1 MTGTP
6 PATRPVTRPGRR
18 GVLRRFVLPAAQVA
32 VVALVL
38 WRAAAQLAG
47 QWDEVRASGSALRPD
62 WVRVGLSML
71 LVLATYALLV
81 HAWRSLVTAWGSRL
95 GFVDAARIWSVS
107 NLGRYIPGK
116 LWSIAAMGLLA
127 RRVGVS
133 PAAASGSAVIGTLV
147 NLAAGFAVLLLAG
160 SRALPTLVPGYEHAA
175 TALAVVVTLALLAFP
190 FVVGPLARL
199 AARLLRREA
208 SPVAVPAP
216 TLWLVVGANVAAWVG
231 YGIAFRLLAAA
242 LALGSAGN
250 WMDYLAV
257 FTGSYLIGYLV
268 LVAPG
273 GIGVRELAMAESLR
287 ALGLAS
293 PGDAW
298 LLAIT
303 SRLWLT
309 VLELVPGLLF
319 LARDAARRSPQ
330 PRSDV
335 PS

>member
-1 MTGTP
+1 MTGGPETT
-6 PATRPVTRPGRR
+6 ARARR
-18 GVLRRFVLPAAQVA
+18 GVLRRWLLPTAQLAIVA
-32 VVALVL
+32 VVL
-38 WRAAAQLAG
+38 WRATAQLVG
-47 QWDEVRASGSALRPD
+47 EWDAVRASGRALAPD
-62 WVRVGLSML
+62 WVTVALSMV

-95 GFVDAARIWSVS
+95 DFVDAARIWSVS

-133 PAAASGSAVIGTLV
+133 PAAASGSAIIGTLV
-147 NLAAGFAVLLLAG
+147 NLAAGFSVLLFAG
-160 SRALPTLVPGYEHAA
+160 SRVLPTLVPGYQGAT
-175 TALAVVVTLALLAFP
+175 TALAVLATVGLLAFP
-190 FVVGPLARL
+190 LLIGPFARA

-208 SPVAVPAP
+208 SAISVPAR
-216 TLWLVVGANVAAWVG
+216 TLWLVVASNVVAWVG
-231 YGIAFRLLAAA
+231 YGLAFRVFAAA

-250 WMDYLAV
+250 WLDYLAV

-268 LVAPG
+268 LIAPG

-298 LLAIT
+298 LLAIA

-319 LARDAARRSPQ
+319 LARDAARRPPQ

>member
-1 MTGTP
+1 VTDAELATVP
-6 PATRPVTRPGRR
+6 PRR
-18 GVLRRFVLPAAQVA
+18 GPLRRWLLPAVQLAIVA
-32 VVALVL
+32 FVL
-38 WRAAAQLAG
+38 WRAAVKLG
-47 QWDEVRASGSALRPD
+47 GDWSEVRASSGALAPD
-62 WVRVGLSML
+62 WIRVALSML

-81 HAWRSLVTAWGSRL
+81 HAWRVLVAAWGSRL

-116 LWSIAAMGLLA
+116 LWSIAAMGMLA

-133 PAAASGSAVIGTLV
+133 PAAASGSAIVGTLV
-147 NLAAGFAVLLLAG
+147 NLAAGFAVLLVAG
-160 SRALPTLVPGYEHAA
+160 SRVLPTLVPGYERAA
-175 TALAVVVTLALLAFP
+175 SALTVAVTVALLALP
-190 FVVGPLARL
+190 LLVGPLGRV
-199 AARLLRREA
+199 AARLLRRDA
-208 SPVAVPAP
+208 AALVVPAP
-216 TLWLVVGANVAAWVG
+216 TLWLVVAANVVAWVG
-231 YGIAFRLLAAA
+231 YGLAFRVFAGA

-250 WMDYLAV
+250 WLDYLAV

-287 ALGLAS
+287 ALGLAG
-293 PGDAW
+293 PGEAW

-319 LARDAARRSPQ
+319 LARDAARRSPK

>member
-1 MTGTP
+1 
-6 PATRPVTRPGRR
+6 
-18 GVLRRFVLPAAQVA
+18 VLPTLQLGIVA
-32 VVALVL
+32 FVL

-47 QWDEVRASGSALRPD
+47 QWHEVRASGGVLAPD
-62 WVRVGLSML
+62 WPRVALSML

-81 HAWRSLVTAWGSRL
+81 HAWRSLVAAWGSPLR
-95 GFVDAARIWSVS
+95 FVDASRIWSVS

-133 PAAASGSAVIGTLV
+133 ASAASGSAVVGTLV
-147 NLAAGFAVLLLAG
+147 NLAAGFAVLLFAG
-160 SRALPTLVPGYEHAA
+160 SRVLPTLVPGYQRAA
-175 TALAVVVTLALLAFP
+175 TALAVVVTAGLLAFP
-190 FVVGPLARL
+190 LLVGPLARL
-199 AARLLRREA
+199 AARLLRRELT
-208 SPVAVPAP
+208 VIAVPAA
-216 TLWLVVGANVAAWVG
+216 TLWLVVASNVLAWIG
-231 YGIAFRLLAAA
+231 YGVAFRIFAAA

-250 WMDYLAV
+250 WLDYLAV

-268 LVAPG
+268 LIAPG

-287 ALGLAS
+287 ALDLAG
-293 PGDAW
+293 PGEAW

-319 LARDAARRSPQ
+319 LARDAARRPPQ

>member
-1 MTGTP
+1 MSESAPG
-6 PATRPVTRPGRR
+6 PASPERNVARR
-18 GVLRRFVLPAAQVA
+18 WLLPAAQLGIVA
-32 VVALVL
+32 FVL

-47 QWDEVRASGSALRPD
+47 QWDEVRASGGALAPD
-62 WVRVGLSML
+62 WMRVTLSML

-81 HAWRSLVTAWGSRL
+81 HAWRSLVAAWGSPL
-95 GFVDAARIWSVS
+95 GFADAARIWSVS

-127 RRVGVS
+127 RRAGVS
-133 PAAASGSAVIGTLV
+133 AAAASGSAVVGTLV
-147 NLAAGFAVLLLAG
+147 NLAAGFAVLLFAG
-160 SRALPTLVPGYEHAA
+160 SRVLPTLVPGYQGAA
-175 TALAVVVTLALLAFP
+175 TALAIVVTVGLLAFP
-190 FVVGPLARL
+190 LLVGPLARL
-199 AARLLRREA
+199 AARLLRREM
-208 SPVAVPAP
+208 SVRAVPAP
-216 TLWLVVGANVAAWVG
+216 TLWLVVGSNVLAWVG
-231 YGIAFRLLAAA
+231 YGVAFRIFAAA
-242 LALGSAGN
+242 LTLGSAGN
-250 WMDYLAV
+250 WLDYLAV

-268 LVAPG
+268 LIAPG

-287 ALGLAS
+287 ALGLAD
-293 PGDAW
+293 PGEAW

-319 LARDAARRSPQ
+319 LARDAARRPSQ